1 MGTIPS
7 LESVW
12 QQREEVVYPSHFGPV
27 SRGIF
32 ALTID
37 LFTDA
42 FGQSEVDP
50 RWLHHGV
57 FEFAPTASRS
67 SWLYATSGASNPWEQ
82 EPSDFDASDFSGIG
96 TELVLESPS
105 QGQWA
110 IDVLARLLAYN
121 ILLAHGRFGEV
132 DPLDY
137 GARIPLGGP
146 INGASTSALRF
157 VAIGRA
163 DHYAASFSLAS
174 GAVYLL
180 QVVGI
185 SESERDYA
193 KVNGTTALIGL
204 LRGAGAFPITDPMR
218 ASVV

>member
-1 MGTIPS
+1 MGTKPS

-32 ALTID
+32 ALTFD
-37 LFTDA
+37 LFTDT

-57 FEFAPTASRS
+57 FEFAPTASRN
-67 SWLYATSGASNPWEQ
+67 SWLYATSGASNPWEL
-82 EPSDFDASDFSGIG
+82 EPGDFGASDFSGIG

-110 IDVLARLLAYN
+110 IEALARLLAYN

-146 INGASTSALRF
+146 INGTSTSALRF
-157 VAIGRA
+157 AAIGRA
-163 DHYAASFSLAS
+163 DHYAARFSLAS
-174 GAVYLL
+174 GAVDLL

-185 SESERDYA
+185 SEPERDYA
-193 KVNGTTALIGL
+193 KVNGTTALIEL